1 MLPNFHKK
9 ITQALN
15 YLIAKEKGQ
24 INKMKAVRLMY
35 FTERYHLRKHGRPI
49 IADLYL
55 ASEKG
60 VLGTKT
66 LDIANL
72 KESIGEDI
80 LNYARFYIG
89 HLEKGKKKKALIIS
103 KEAVDFDFLSNS
115 EIESFDTIF
124 NEFANVSNYKIIEE
138 IYKYPEWSRFKEEIF
153 YQKRKEKICY
163 KDIFSESK
171 DSDFSIFNLPLN
183 HLKTTKEVFEEYQRS
198 KPFFTQDQTGRV
210 YPFETTVLI

>member
-15 YLIAKEKGQ
+15 YLIEKEKGQ

-55 ASEKG
+55 ASQKG
-60 VLGTKT
+60 VLGVKT

-72 KESIGEDI
+72 KEDIGEDI
-80 LNYARFYIG
+80 LNYASFYIG
-89 HLEKGKKKKALIIS
+89 HLEKGKKKKARIIS
-103 KEAVDFDFLSNS
+103 KKAVDFDFLSNS
-115 EIESFDTIF
+115 EIESFDLIF
-124 NEFANVSNYKIIEE
+124 NEFAGVSNFQIIEE
-138 IYKYPEWSRFKEEIF
+138 IYKYPEWSRYKEEIF
-153 YQKRKEKICY
+153 NQKRKEKICY
-163 KDIFSESK
+163 KDLFLDSK
-171 DSDFSIFNLPLN
+171 ESDFSIFNLPLS
-183 HLKTTKEVFEEYQRS
+183 HLKTTQEVFDEYQKS
-198 KPFFTQDQTGRV
+198 KSFFTQDQTGRV